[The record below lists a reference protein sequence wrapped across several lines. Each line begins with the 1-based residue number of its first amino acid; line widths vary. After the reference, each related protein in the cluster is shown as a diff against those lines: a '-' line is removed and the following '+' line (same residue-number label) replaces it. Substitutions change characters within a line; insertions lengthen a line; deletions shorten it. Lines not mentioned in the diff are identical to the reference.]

1 VRHSFTFVPERF
13 PRARLDSFPTP
24 DSLPTRSM
32 KTALLRSTVALLLGT
47 LCASV
52 CSLAPVTLAGQEAAA
67 PGALVQEAREP
78 VEPVVVFLVRHAEK
92 GDDDAR
98 DPGLSEAGSARAAE
112 LAHMLGSAG
121 VTHLFATEYRRTQAT
136 LAPLAEASGVEVE
149 VVGARN
155 ADALVARILELEHG
169 SVVVVAGH
177 SNTTPGLTAALSRA
191 IRTAGGR
198 DLAET
203 LAEDEYDVLFEVV
216 LPAPSERMRESA
228 TQPKLL
234 ELRYG
239 E

>member
-1 VRHSFTFVPERF
+1 MNL
-13 PRARLDSFPTP
+13 ALN
-24 DSLPTRSM
+24 RS
-32 KTALLRSTVALLLGT
+32 TLALLIGT

-52 CSLAPVTLAGQEAAA
+52 CSVAHVAPLGQEPTA
-67 PGALVQEAREP
+67 PGAVAQEARES

-112 LAHMLGSAG
+112 LAGMLAGAG
-121 VTHLFATEYRRTQAT
+121 VTHLFASEYRRTQAT
-136 LAPLAEASGVEVE
+136 LAPLAEVSGVEVE

-155 ADALVARILELEHG
+155 AEALVARILELEQG
-169 SVVVVAGH
+169 SVAVVAGH
-177 SNTTPGLTAALSRA
+177 SNTTPGLAAALSRA
-191 IRTAGGR
+191 SRTAGGR
-198 DLAET
+198 VLTDT
-203 LAEDEYDVLFEVV
+203 LPEDEYGVLFEVV
-216 LPAPSERMRESA
+216 LPAPSERRRESA